1 MTRSVRHG
9 LLGPLLL
16 GLIGAAFADMKT
28 TSAEAEVKN
37 MLISRAS
44 KTTVPASGT
53 LCTFRDLKWQSRDSH
68 LPKSPGIAG
77 NAGSLSPALFFL
89 ESRKPKAG
97 AEVLELFPF
106 IFYF

>member
-1 MTRSVRHG
+1 MPGAGSSGLRNIVKIKIQFKGLLISNNSGMTRSVRRGILG
-9 LLGPLLL
+9 LLLL

-37 MLISRAS
+37 MLLSRAS

-68 LPKSPGIAG
+68 LPK
-77 NAGSLSPALFFL
+77 
-89 ESRKPKAG
+89 
-97 AEVLELFPF
+97 
-106 IFYF
+106 

>member
-1 MTRSVRHG
+1 MTRSVRRG
-9 LLGPLLL
+9 LLGLLLL

-68 LPKSPGIAG
+68 LPKSSGIAG
-77 NAGSLSPALFFL
+77 KSEPCPVLP
-89 ESRKPKAG
+89 RKPKAG

>member
-1 MTRSVRHG
+1 MKIRSFCFQTNEKSGMTRSVRHG

-68 LPKSPGIAG
+68 LPK
-77 NAGSLSPALFFL
+77 
-89 ESRKPKAG
+89 
-97 AEVLELFPF
+97 
-106 IFYF
+106 